1 MNWPLLIDTGAK
13 YAARF
18 GGTTILASAVLISVD
33 VLFRNLDIG
42 IRLHSFELT
51 NYAFAAAVAFS
62 FAYAVTQRAHIRI
75 DVLYQLMPVWVRSIL
90 DVLALLL
97 LAILSTGMAYF
108 AWKVVAHSAR
118 LGARPNSTLDIALAL
133 PQGLWALG
141 LTWFALVTLAL
152 TVRAGIHL
160 LKGRFA
166 TVHVETGVIS
176 ESADEVLR

>member
-1 MNWPLLIDTGAK
+1 MNWPRLTDTGAK

-18 GGTTILASAVLISVD
+18 GGATILASAVLVSLE
-33 VLFRNLDIG
+33 VLFRNLGIG

-62 FAYAVTQRAHIRI
+62 FASAVTQRAHIRI
-75 DVLYQLMPVWVRSIL
+75 DVLYQLMPVWVRAIL

-118 LGARPNSTLDIALAL
+118 LGARPNSTLDIPLAL

-141 LTWFALVTLAL
+141 LTWFALVTFALA
-152 TVRAGIHL
+152 VRAGIHL
-160 LKGRFA
+160 LKGQFA